1 MSDFHVNK
9 LVTIPLEEAK
19 MSLKM
24 SFITAAD
31 AAPQTIFEDAHYNAV
46 FERFSPY
53 FKTYHEG
60 NETIKFNVEHKPKV
74 HGRFVRFHG
83 KKATVA

>member
-1 MSDFHVNK
+1 MSDDHVDK

-19 MSLKM
+19 RSLKM

-53 FKTYHEG
+53 FKTYLKMRATRQSRED
-60 NETIKFNVEHKPKV
+60 
-74 HGRFVRFHG
+74 HGSYSIQMMGR
-83 KKATVA
+83 